1 MQQNKLD
8 KFLKRQIVLLI
19 LKELLGGAQVKFQK
33 IGSLIGN
40 KFYNFAVKLSWKID
54 EDNKVVG
61 GFTDTL
67 ESKVRYV
74 DHFDSYKST
83 SEWTCEI
90 NRLANLVVSELASQK
105 RKQKVK
111 LLYCYVLIFETF

>member
-40 KFYNFAVKLSWKID
+40 KFYNFAVKLS
-54 EDNKVVG
+54 
-61 GFTDTL
+61 
-67 ESKVRYV
+67 
-74 DHFDSYKST
+74 
-83 SEWTCEI
+83 
-90 NRLANLVVSELASQK
+90 
-105 RKQKVK
+105 
-111 LLYCYVLIFETF
+111 